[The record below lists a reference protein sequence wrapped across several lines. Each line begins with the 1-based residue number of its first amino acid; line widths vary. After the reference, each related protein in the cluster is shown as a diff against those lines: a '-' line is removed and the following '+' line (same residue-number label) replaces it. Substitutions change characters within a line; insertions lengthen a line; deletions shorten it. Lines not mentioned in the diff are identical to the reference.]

1 MLPIVA
7 IAGQSQIGRY
17 VSVDNKPTA
26 AQVDLMQQ
34 TLQIHFPT
42 SVVTVGDAVSY
53 LLANSGYSLV
63 DPNIQSPDLT
73 QLLNKNLPI
82 VDRDLY
88 YMNLKQALL
97 TLVEPAFYLEV
108 DPLHRL
114 VNFDVKP
121 KYKKYYQTKKEV

>member
-1 MLPIVA
+1 MLPLVA
-7 IAGQSQIGRY
+7 NAGQSQVGRY
-17 VSVDNKPTA
+17 VSVDNKPTQ
-26 AQVDLMQQ
+26 AQIDLMQQ

-42 SVVTVGDAVSY
+42 SVVTVGDAVNY

-63 DPNIQSPDLT
+63 DANVQSPDLI
-73 QLLNKNLPI
+73 QLLNKNLPV
-82 VDRDLY
+82 VDRDLK

-97 TLVEPAFYLEV
+97 TLVEPAFYLEI